1 MIQAVVLAGGEGTRL
16 RSVTGGSPKPLAR
29 ANGRTL
35 LDLQFSHFAEC
46 GVRDVLV
53 LTGYQ
58 GDEIAAFCG
67 DGQAWGLSVR
77 CIREPEPRGTAGALL
92 HAASALSPQF
102 MITYGDTVFDF
113 DVARMVAAHSRN
125 RLIGTLLLHPNDHPN
140 DSDLVEV
147 DVMDRVIA
155 FHPYPHEAELLLP
168 NLVNA
173 GVYVLDREILDIL
186 GELPQKC
193 DFGKHVFPHLLRL
206 GKPLFGYRSPEY
218 VKDAGTPERLAQVS
232 HDLASGR
239 VAAKS
244 LRAPVRAVFLD
255 RDGTI
260 NVEKSRIVNPNDLEL
275 YPGAGSAIAALNHS
289 NYRTVITTNQAIIA
303 RGDCTEAQLQAIHNR
318 LEALLGDSRA
328 YVDRIY
334 YCPHFPDGGFPGERI
349 EFKIACDCRKPE
361 TGMLTLAA
369 KELNIDLAG
378 SWMIGDTT
386 GDIETARRAGVT
398 SILLATGYG
407 GRDRKWP
414 APPDLECL
422 DLADAVDLILNR
434 WSVML
439 DTVRPL
445 AQRIQPSDMVLIGGQ
460 ARSGKSHHAAAL
472 RHCLE
477 AAGKPAVIVPL
488 DAWLRPEAERSGSS
502 VLDRYDL
509 AAAAAFLR
517 AASALEDRVLLPRYD
532 RLERRPVSGSLE
544 LRIPKR
550 AILIVE
556 GVPALASPLLRALA
570 QHRIALRRDE
580 QQRRATL
587 RRDYLARG
595 WSSERIEQLILERLD
610 EEFPTI
616 QDSLNNAEFMLE
628 RELQP

>member
-1 MIQAVVLAGGEGTRL
+1 MIQIVVLAGGEGTRL
-16 RSVTGGSPKPLAR
+16 RSVTGGSPKPLAK
-29 ANGRTL
+29 ANGRPL
-35 LDLQFSHFAEC
+35 LDLQFTHFAEC
-46 GVRDVLV
+46 GVHEVLV

-58 GDEIAAFCG
+58 GDEITAFCG
-67 DGQAWGLSVR
+67 DGRAWGLSVR

-113 DVARMVAAHSRN
+113 DVTRMITAHRRN
-125 RLIGTLLLHPNDHPN
+125 RRIGTLLLHPNDHPN

-147 DVMDRVIA
+147 DIMDRVIA
-155 FHPYPHEAELLLP
+155 FHPYPHADGLSVP

-173 GVYVLDREILDIL
+173 GVYVLDREILDFL
-186 GELPQKC
+186 GEFPGKC
-193 DFGKHVFPHLLRL
+193 DFGKHVFPRLLRY
-206 GKPLFGYRSPEY
+206 GGSLFGYRSPEY

-232 HDLASGR
+232 HDLATGR
-239 VAAKS
+239 VAAMS

-303 RGDCTEAQLQAIHNR
+303 RGDCTEAELQAIHNR

-334 YCPHFPDGGFPGERI
+334 YCPHFPDRGFPGERI
-349 EFKIACDCRKPE
+349 ELKIACDCRKPE
-361 TGMLTLAA
+361 TGMLTRAA
-369 KELNIDLAG
+369 TELNLDLAG

-407 GRDRKWP
+407 GRDGKWP
-414 APPDLECL
+414 VQPDLECL

-434 WSVML
+434 WSGML
-439 DTVRPL
+439 DTIRPL
-445 AQRIQPSDMVLIGGQ
+445 VQRIQLGDLVLIGGQ

-472 RHCLE
+472 RYCLE
-477 AAGKPAVIVPL
+477 AAGKPAVIIPL
-488 DAWLRPEAERSGSS
+488 DAWLRAEIDRAGGS

-509 AAAAAFLR
+509 GAAATFLR
-517 AASALEDRVLLPRYD
+517 RASALEDRILLPRYD
-532 RLERRPVSGSLE
+532 RRERRPVPDGLE
-544 LRIPKR
+544 LRIPR
-550 AILIVE
+550 GAVLIVE
-556 GVPALASPLLRALA
+556 GVPALASSQLTALA

-580 QQRRATL
+580 QHRRATL
-587 RRDYLARG
+587 RRDYGARG
-595 WSSERIEQLILERLD
+595 WSAERIEQLILERLN

-616 QDSLNNAEFMLE
+616 QDSLTNADFILE
-628 RELQP
+628 RGT

>member
-1 MIQAVVLAGGEGTRL
+1 MIQVVVLAGGKGTRL
-16 RSVTGGSPKPLAR
+16 KAVTGESPKALAR
-29 ANGRTL
+29 ANGRPL
-35 LDLQFSHFAEC
+35 LDLQLTHFAEC
-46 GVRDVLV
+46 GVNEVLV

-67 DGQAWGLSVR
+67 DGRAWGLSVR

-113 DVARMVAAHSRN
+113 DVARMVAAHRLN
-125 RLIGTLLLHPNDHPN
+125 HLIGTLLLHPNDHPN

-155 FHPYPHEAELLLP
+155 FHPYPHPDALSVP

-173 GVYVLDREILDIL
+173 GVYVLNREILDVL
-186 GELPQKC
+186 GEFPQKC
-193 DFGKHVFPHLLRL
+193 DFGKHVFPRLLQH

-218 VKDAGTPERLAQVS
+218 VKDAGTPQRLAQVS
-232 HDLASGR
+232 HDLATGR

-260 NVEKSRIVNPNDLEL
+260 NVEKGRIVSPNDLEL
-275 YPGAGSAIAALNHS
+275 YPGAGAAIAALNHS
-289 NYRTVITTNQAIIA
+289 IYRTVVTTNQAAIA
-303 RGDCTEAQLQAIHNR
+303 RGDCTEAELQGIHNR
-318 LEALLGDSRA
+318 LEALLGISLA

-334 YCPHFPDGGFPGERI
+334 YCPHFPDSGFPGERI
-349 EFKIACDCRKPE
+349 ELKIACDCRKPE
-361 TGMLTLAA
+361 TGMLMRAA
-369 KELNIDLAG
+369 TELNLELAG
-378 SWMIGDTT
+378 SWMIGDSTS
-386 GDIETARRAGVT
+386 DIETARRAGVT
-398 SILLATGYG
+398 SILLATGHG

-414 APPDLECL
+414 VQPDLECL

-434 WSVML
+434 WSGML

-445 AQRIQPSDMVLIGGQ
+445 VRRIQPGEVVLIGGQ

-472 RHCLE
+472 KCCLE
-477 AAGKPAVIVPL
+477 AAGKSAVVIPL
-488 DAWLRPEAERSGSS
+488 DAWLRAEIDRSGAS

-509 AAAAAFLR
+509 AAAATFLR
-517 AASALEDRVLLPRYD
+517 GASALEGRILLPGYD
-532 RLERRPVSGSLE
+532 RRERRSVADAME

-550 AILIVE
+550 AVLIVE
-556 GVPALASPLLRALA
+556 GVPALASAQLTALG

-587 RRDYLARG
+587 RRDYGARG
-595 WSSERIEQLILERLD
+595 WSAERIEQLILERLE

-616 QDSLNNAEFMLE
+616 EDSLTNAEFILE
-628 RELQP
+628 RETKT